1 MREFKQTRNHQKQMD
16 VPVVILSQ
24 KGDVK
29 QGKLKVPKAT
39 KVPTA
44 ENFARVLKKKEI
56 PSVLGRYAW
65 KGKTLTLLGYEEGK
79 AGTENQIH
87 LFPPLEGMTFYGDIL
102 VVCTT
107 EPNNYATI
115 QPFRDSDYETFYTN
129 KMEGEDED
137 EEGEEDGDGE
147 GEGEVADVDGDD
159 AASES
164 EEEEEGEYGDAESEG
179 GSVVLDDEQ
188 EEEVQPRTTV
198 LPKQARVRKV
208 VQAPVEEPEV
218 DPTEKLSTATP
229 NRLVIQN
236 AIETLFGTQLD
247 ASQKEELEH
256 ILYQTAI
263 RVAEKEHIRA
273 SWANMSFVDVYS
285 AIARRILGNLCPTS
299 YVKNTTLWE
308 RFRAG
313 EITLAQIANQNYYE
327 MYPDVWQQMVDH
339 QAKRERT
346 QLEGDFSRATDKW
359 LCNGC
364 KMRKC
369 TYYELQTRSADE
381 PMTIFIQCL
390 NCGKRWT
397 Q

>member
-1 MREFKQTRNHQKQMD
+1 MD

-29 QGKLKVPKAT
+29 QAKLKVPKAT
-39 KVPTA
+39 KMPTA
-44 ENFARVLKKKEI
+44 ENFATVLKKKEV
-56 PSVLGRYAW
+56 PSILGRYTW
-65 KGKTLTLLGYEEGK
+65 KGKTLTLLGYDEGK

-102 VVCTT
+102 VVCTS
-107 EPNNYATI
+107 EPNNYASI

-129 KMEGEDED
+129 KMEGDD
-137 EEGEEDGDGE
+137 EEEGVEAEAESEEVD
-147 GEGEVADVDGDD
+147 VADVDD
-159 AASES
+159 AISES
-164 EEEEEGEYGDAESEG
+164 EDEEGEYGDGESEG
-179 GSVVLDDEQ
+179 GSVIAGAAPDED
-188 EEEVQPRTTV
+188 EHEGDIQPIAAI
-198 LPKQARVRKV
+198 LPKAVRVRKL
-208 VQAPVEEPEV
+208 VQVPVEEPEV
-218 DPTEKLSTATP
+218 DPTETLSSTTP
-229 NRLVIQN
+229 HRIVIQN
-236 AIETLFGTQLD
+236 AIETLFGNKL
-247 ASQKEELEH
+247 SSEQKSELEH
-256 ILYQTAI
+256 ILYQTAF

-273 SWANMSFVDVYS
+273 SWANLSFVDVYS
-285 AIARRILGNLCPTS
+285 AIARRILGNLSPTS
-299 YVKNTTLWE
+299 YIKNTNLWE
-308 RFRAG
+308 RFQEG

-327 MYPDVWQQMVDH
+327 MYPDIWEQMVDH

-359 LCNGC
+359 QCNGC

>member
-1 MREFKQTRNHQKQMD
+1 MREFKQTLASSKQMD

-29 QGKLKVPKAT
+29 QGKLKVPKTT
-39 KVPTA
+39 KIPTA
-44 ENFARVLKKKEI
+44 ENFAAALKKKEI
-56 PSVLGRYAW
+56 PSVLGRYSW
-65 KGKTLTLLGYEEGK
+65 KGKTLTLMGYDDGK
-79 AGTENQIH
+79 TGTENQIH

-102 VVCTT
+102 VVCTS

-129 KMEGEDED
+129 KMEGEED
-137 EEGEEDGDGE
+137 EEGEEAEEE
-147 GEGEVADVDGDD
+147 GEG
-159 AASES
+159 AAAEETLSEGES
-164 EEEEEGEYGDAESEG
+164 EEEEGEYGDVESDG
-179 GSVVLDDEQ
+179 GDLSNDDE
-188 EEEVQPRTTV
+188 EEEAQPRQAI
-198 LPKQARVRKV
+198 LPKTARVRKV

-218 DPTEKLSTATP
+218 DPNEKLSATTP
-229 NRLVIQN
+229 HRIVIQN
-236 AIETLFGTQLD
+236 AIEKLFSSELTTE
-247 ASQKEELEH
+247 QKGELEH

-273 SWANMSFVDVYS
+273 SWANLSFLDVYS
-285 AIARRILGNLCPTS
+285 AIARRILGNLSPTS
-299 YVKNTTLWE
+299 YVKNTSLWE
-308 RFRAG
+308 RFKAG
-313 EITLAQIANQNYYE
+313 EITFTQIANQNYYE

-359 LCNGC
+359 MCNGC

-381 PMTIFIQCL
+381 PMTVFIQCL

>member
-1 MREFKQTRNHQKQMD
+1 MD

-44 ENFARVLKKKEI
+44 ENFAAALKKKEI
-56 PSVLGRYAW
+56 PSVIGRYSW
-65 KGKTLTLLGYEEGK
+65 KGKTLTLMGYDEGK

-102 VVCTT
+102 IVCTS

-115 QPFRDSDYETFYTN
+115 QAFRDSDYETFYTS
-129 KMEGEDED
+129 KMEGEDDD
-137 EEGEEDGDGE
+137 EEGV
-147 GEGEVADVDGDD
+147 EVEAEAEAEVDADD
-159 AASES
+159 AAVSES
-164 EEEEEGEYGDAESEG
+164 EDEEEGEYGDAESEG
-179 GSVVLDDEQ
+179 GSVGAAGQDDDEQ
-188 EEEVQPRTTV
+188 EEEAQPRV
-198 LPKQARVRKV
+198 AILPKPARVRKV

-218 DPTEKLSTATP
+218 DPAEKLSTSTP

-236 AIETLFGTQLD
+236 AIEKLFGELLT
-247 ASQKEELEH
+247 SEQKEELEH
-256 ILYQTAI
+256 ILYQTSI

-285 AIARRILGNLCPTS
+285 AISRRILGNLCPTS

-308 RFRAG
+308 RFSAG
-313 EITLAQIANQNYYE
+313 EITFAQIANQNYYE

-359 LCNGC
+359 MCNGC

-381 PMTIFIQCL
+381 PMTVFIQCL